1 VNVRNFACSCCCL
14 AKVVKFERYS
24 QSALSSLSGQLGVK
38 SLQSLSSESNGSL
51 LLKAT
56 SIHGD
61 GDKIALPPSVLD
73 TLSQLLSDDVGPS
86 SQQQPWTFRIGLL
99 NPNYA
104 FPASPELQNLP
115 LVHENEEMDDGNDDG
130 DSDDFSSAYLE
141 ELRYKYLA
149 YTHATVVEFTQ
160 EEGYIGIPRPIANVL
175 LHSKHGTGTVES
187 FRTVDPSKSSIDDN
201 DMTVEGNQ
209 EESTTP
215 GHLAWGAFDLPA
227 PLLEISMVR
236 LPLGRTAALQPTV
249 AAIQAGFYQL
259 NNVKLVLEQSLI
271 RTRATLSVGDVIS
284 TWHRGAQFD
293 LTVTK
298 VTPATFHAVSC
309 INTDIEID
317 FEVPPAENSDASND
331 SAAPTGTMESQLVEQ
346 RTQGRR
352 LNDAPSPLLPAAR
365 PLVEDTAASL
375 TLLSEPPI
383 EQKDGV
389 VTVQIRGGGIMSREL
404 RRFDVSRATV
414 RDLFA
419 FASSIARASDSTTK
433 LDSYQLVTRFPRRVL
448 TLHESSKTLSDVGLS
463 AGQELFLIEPWSA
476 A

>member
-1 VNVRNFACSCCCL
+1 M
-14 AKVVKFERYS
+14 
-24 QSALSSLSGQLGVK
+24 
-38 SLQSLSSESNGSL
+38 
-51 LLKAT
+51 LKAT

-86 SQQQPWTFRIGLL
+86 SLQQPWTFRIGLL

-104 FPASPELQNLP
+104 FPASPKLQSLP
-115 LVHENEEMDDGNDDG
+115 LVQENDDMDDGNDDG

-141 ELRYKYLA
+141 ELEHKYLA
-149 YTHATVVEFTQ
+149 YVHATVVEFTQ

-175 LHSKHGTGTVES
+175 LRSKHGTGIVES

-201 DMTVEGNQ
+201 NMTAFGDQ

-236 LPLGRTAALQPTV
+236 LPLGRTAVLQPTV
-249 AAIQAGFYQL
+249 AAIQAGFFQL

-284 TWHRGAQFD
+284 TWHRGTQFD

-309 INTDIEID
+309 INTDIEIE
-317 FEVPPAENSDASND
+317 FEEPPAENCHASKDSTANTRSD
-331 SAAPTGTMESQLVEQ
+331 TMESQVVEQ

-352 LNDAPSPLLPAAR
+352 LNDPPSPLLPVAR
-365 PLVEDTAASL
+365 PLDDDTVPL
-375 TLLSEPPI
+375 NLLPEPPV

-389 VTVQIRGGGIMSREL
+389 VTVQIRGVGISREQ
-404 RRFDVSRATV
+404 RRFDVSKATV
-414 RDLFA
+414 QDLFT
-419 FASSIARASDSTTK
+419 FASSLFRANDSTTK
-433 LDSYQLVTRFPRRVL
+433 LDSYRLVTRFPRRVL
-448 TLHESSKTLSDVGLS
+448 TLHESSQTLSDAGVS
-463 AGQELFLIEPWSA
+463 AGQEVFLIEPWSTA
-476 A
+476 